1 MNFLIVIIGII
12 LINAL
17 FGLIPSFYPDSDP
30 GVIIPYQF
38 WISTLLFLT
47 WLLPSSKGKYLFGE
61 YNTEEYVVEAEVDVV
76 EAEVDEPMPDRPE
89 WSQEAQGHHGP
100 THYMED

>member
-61 YNTEEYVVEAEVDVV
+61 YNTEDVV
-76 EAEVDEPMPDRPE
+76 EAEVDEPVPAEVDEPVPVSS
-89 WSQEAQGHHGP
+89 WPQEEQGHHFRGS
-100 THYMED
+100 YADE

>member
-61 YNTEEYVVEAEVDVV
+61 YNTEEGSTNAEPSAPP
-76 EAEVDEPMPDRPE
+76 AEP
-89 WSQEAQGHHGP
+89 S
-100 THYMED
+100 HYMED